1 MLEMTCLV
9 FLMVSTEDWSVYTLI
24 LKITILM
31 SSMRIVR
38 IVKKRIRMKSER
50 SKRRKLNGKYI
61 NICLQ

>member
-38 IVKKRIRMKSER
+38 IANKRIRMKRER
-50 SKRRKLNGKYI
+50 LK
-61 NICLQ
+61 

>member
-38 IVKKRIRMKSER
+38 IANKRIRMKRER
-50 SKRRKLNGKYI
+50 LKRRKLNGK
-61 NICLQ
+61 

>member
-31 SSMRIVR
+31 SSMRIVK
-38 IVKKRIRMKSER
+38 IANKRIRMKRER
-50 SKRRKLNGKYI
+50 LKRRKLNGK
-61 NICLQ
+61 